1 MNMNLLFEKIISRRH
16 EFPSLKE
23 EINGYPLAYFDG
35 PGGTQVPQSVIDAV
49 SNYYYTSNANF
60 HGNFITS
67 RRTDEVLDGTREKI
81 ATFLGA
87 DGFENISYGHNM
99 TSLNFSLSR
108 AFGSYLNPGDEVL
121 ITQLDHEANRGPWLA
136 LRENGIVVRE
146 VRVFPDGRLD
156 YDDFESKL
164 NEKTRLVA
172 MGYSSN
178 VTGTI
183 NNVPLV
189 REMTYKVGALLLIDA
204 VHYAPHFPLDVKA
217 LGVDFL
223 LCSAYKFYGPHI
235 GILYSNGENLNRLPT
250 YNLRTQLQHAPFSI
264 ETGTLNH
271 AAIAGVNAAIDYI
284 ESFGEGDTARTRIVD
299 AMGKINLYE
308 DAIARDIYLKLSK
321 IDDLTILGSVGKEE
335 KKAPTIS
342 FDIKGINPADVCR
355 YLDEQ
360 GICAWNGHF
369 YGIRPM
375 EIFGY
380 LEKGGVTRVGVS
392 VYNTTE
398 EVDRLVD
405 AIKTITKGKPID
417 AR

>member
-1 MNMNLLFEKIISRRH
+1 MNRLFEKMISRRDD
-16 EFPSLKE
+16 FPSLKE

-35 PGGTQVPQSVIDAV
+35 PGGTQVPQSVIDAI

-67 RRTDEVLDGTREKI
+67 QRTDEVVEGTREKI
-81 ATFLGA
+81 AIFLGA
-87 DGFENISYGHNM
+87 DGAENISYGNNM

-108 AFGSYLNPGDEVL
+108 AFGSCLNPGDEIL

-146 VRVFPDGRLD
+146 VTLLPDGLLD
-156 YDDFESKL
+156 YNDFESKI

-183 NNVPLV
+183 NNVPLI
-189 REMTYKVGALLLIDA
+189 REMTYKAGALLLIDA
-204 VHYAPHFPLDVKA
+204 VHYAPHFSLDVKA

-250 YNLRTQLQHAPFSI
+250 YNLRTQLQHAPYCI

-284 ESFGEGDTARTRIVD
+284 ETFGEGDSARIRMVS

-308 DAIARDIYLKLSK
+308 DALYKDIFKKLNA
-321 IDDLTILGSVGKEE
+321 IETLTILGPSDTEV

-342 FDIKGINPADVCR
+342 FDITGISPVEVCK
-355 YLDEQ
+355 YLGEQ
-360 GICAWNGHF
+360 GICAWDGHF
-369 YGIRPM
+369 YGIRPT
-375 EIFGY
+375 EILGY
-380 LEKGGVTRVGVS
+380 LEKGGFTRVGVS
-392 VYNTTE
+392 VYNTIE
-398 EVDRLVD
+398 EVDRLIN
-405 AIKTITKGKPID
+405 AIETIISGIQGN
-417 AR
+417 

>member
-1 MNMNLLFEKIISRRH
+1 MDMNLLFEKIISRRN

-49 SNYYYTSNANF
+49 SNYYYTSNANV

-67 RRTDEVLDGTREKI
+67 RRTDEILEGTREKI

-108 AFGSYLNPGDEVL
+108 AFGSYLHPGDEVL

-136 LRENGIVVRE
+136 LRENGIIVRE
-146 VRVFPDGRLD
+146 VLVFPDGTLD
-156 YDDFESKL
+156 YNDFESKL

-189 REMTYKVGALLLIDA
+189 REMTYKVGAMLLVDA

-217 LGVDFL
+217 LGADFL
-223 LCSAYKFYGPHI
+223 LCSAYKFYGPHM
-235 GILYSNGENLNRLPT
+235 GILYSNGETLNQLPT

-284 ESFGEGDTARTRIVD
+284 ESFGEGDTTRTRIVD
-299 AMGKINLYE
+299 AMGKINRYE
-308 DAIARDIYLKLSK
+308 DAIARDIFTKLNE
-321 IDDLTILGSVGKEE
+321 INDLTILGPVDKEE

-355 YLDEQ
+355 YLDEK

-369 YGIRPM
+369 YGIRPV

-398 EVDRLVD
+398 EVDRLIT
-405 AIKTITKGKPID
+405 AIKTIVNG
-417 AR
+417 

>member
-1 MNMNLLFEKIISRRH
+1 MKMNIVFEKIISRRDD
-16 EFPSLKE
+16 FPSLKQ

-49 SNYYYTSNANF
+49 SNYYYTSNANS

-67 RRTDEVLDGTREKI
+67 QRTDEVLDSTREKI
-81 ATFLGA
+81 ATFIGA

-146 VRVFPDGRLD
+146 VIVLPDGTLD
-156 YDDFESKL
+156 YNDFESKI

-189 REMTYKVGALLLIDA
+189 RQMTYKSGALLLIDA

-235 GILYSNGENLNRLPT
+235 GILYSNGENLNRLPI
-250 YNLRTQLQHAPFSI
+250 YNLRTQSQHAPFSI

-284 ESFGEGDTARTRIVD
+284 ESFGEGDSTRSKIVD
-299 AMGKINLYE
+299 AMEKINLYE
-308 DAIARDIYLKLSK
+308 DAICKDIFKKLNK
-321 IDDLTILGSVGKEE
+321 IEDLTIMGPTGKEA

-342 FDIKGINPADVCR
+342 FDIKGITPADICK
-355 YLDEQ
+355 YLGGK

-369 YGIRPM
+369 YGIRPT

-380 LEKGGVTRVGVS
+380 LEKGGFTRVGVS
-392 VYNTTE
+392 VYNTIE
-398 EVDRLVD
+398 EVDRLVN
-405 AIKTITKGKPID
+405 AIQTITSGLQIN
-417 AR
+417 